1 MVSADPTPRTLK
13 VSRGT
18 SDKVFR
24 GVILAGALFSL
35 FVLAL
40 IASFLLY
47 RGLEVFRDFGLS
59 FFTSSRW
66 DAASDDGTVSAS
78 YGVAAMLVGSM
89 VVAAIAVVV
98 ALPFAVSVA
107 LFLEF
112 YAPQRIRSF
121 LVSVLDLVAS
131 VPSVIWGIW
140 GYTILMPHAVGW
152 SRSLNSWFGW
162 IPLFEVPAP
171 IFERSPFIA
180 GLLLAMM
187 ILPIITSV
195 SREVYSQAP
204 RDQIDAAYG
213 LGASKWGTMRAVVL
227 PFGRGGLI
235 GGTMLG
241 LGRALG
247 ETVAVYLVLN
257 LVFKINFR
265 ILASVGGNVASL
277 IAGRFGE
284 ASPYELKALM
294 AAGLVL
300 FLLTLFV
307 NFLAT
312 ALVARSSRVAK

>member
-1 MVSADPTPRTLK
+1 VSVVDPAPRVLK

-35 FVLAL
+35 IVLAL
-40 IASFLLY
+40 ISGFLLY
-47 RGLEVFRDFGLS
+47 RGFEVFKDFGFS
-59 FFTSSRW
+59 FFTSSKW
-66 DAASDDGTVSAS
+66 DAASDDGLIPAS
-78 YGVAAMLVGSM
+78 YGVAAMLVGS
-89 VVAAIAVVV
+89 VVV
-98 ALPFAVSVA
+98 ATIAVIVAVPFATSVA
-107 LFLEF
+107 LFLEY
-112 YAPQRIRSF
+112 YAPQRIKSV
-121 LVSVLDLVAS
+121 LVSILDLIAS
-131 VPSVIWGIW
+131 IPSVIWGIW
-140 GYTILMPHAVGW
+140 GYTILMPHAAGW
-152 SRSLNSWFGW
+152 SKSLNHWLGWF
-162 IPLFEVPAP
+162 PLFKVPAP

-195 SREVYSQAP
+195 AREVYSQAP

-227 PFGRGGLI
+227 PFGRGGLV

-257 LVFKINFR
+257 LVFKINFQ

-284 ASPYELKALM
+284 ATPYELKALM

-300 FLLTLFV
+300 FLLTLLV
-307 NFLAT
+307 NFIAT
-312 ALVARSSRVAK
+312 AIVARTARAAK

>member
-1 MVSADPTPRTLK
+1 
-13 VSRGT
+13 
-18 SDKVFR
+18 VFK
-24 GVILAGALFSL
+24 
-35 FVLAL
+35 
-40 IASFLLY
+40 
-47 RGLEVFRDFGLS
+47 DFGFS
-59 FFTSSRW
+59 FFTSTKW
-66 DAASDDGTVSAS
+66 DAASEDGLIPAS

-89 VVAAIAVVV
+89 VIAAIAVFV
-98 ALPFAVSVA
+98 AVPFAMSVA
-107 LFLEF
+107 LFLEY
-112 YAPQRIRSF
+112 YAPQRIKSV
-121 LVSVLDLVAS
+121 LVSILDLIAS
-131 VPSVIWGIW
+131 IPSVIWGIW
-140 GYTILMPHAVGW
+140 GYTILMPHAAGW
-152 SRSLNSWFGW
+152 SKSLNHWLGWF
-162 IPLFEVPAP
+162 PLFKVPAP

-195 SREVYSQAP
+195 AREVYSQAP

-227 PFGRGGLI
+227 PFGRGGLV

-257 LVFKINFR
+257 LVFKINFQ

-284 ASPYELKALM
+284 ATPYELKALM

-300 FLLTLFV
+300 FVLTLFV
-307 NFLAT
+307 NFIAT
-312 ALVARSSRVAK
+312 AIVARSAKGPQ

>member
-1 MVSADPTPRTLK
+1 MSVVDPAPRVLK

-35 FVLAL
+35 IVLAL
-40 IASFLLY
+40 ISGFLLY
-47 RGLEVFRDFGLS
+47 RGFEVFKDFGFS
-59 FFTSSRW
+59 FFTSTKW
-66 DAASDDGTVSAS
+66 DAASEDGLIPAS

-89 VVAAIAVVV
+89 VIAAIAVFV
-98 ALPFAVSVA
+98 AVPFAMSVA
-107 LFLEF
+107 LFLEY
-112 YAPQRIRSF
+112 YAPQRIKSA
-121 LVSVLDLVAS
+121 LVSILDLIAS
-131 VPSVIWGIW
+131 IPSVICGIW
-140 GYTILMPHAVGW
+140 GYTILMPHAAGW
-152 SRSLNSWFGW
+152 SKSLNHWLGWF
-162 IPLFEVPAP
+162 PLFKVPAP

-195 SREVYSQAP
+195 AREVYSQAP

-227 PFGRGGLI
+227 PFGRGGLV

-257 LVFKINFR
+257 LVFKINFQ

-284 ASPYELKALM
+284 ATPYELKALM

-300 FLLTLFV
+300 FVLTLFV
-307 NFLAT
+307 NFIAT
-312 ALVARSSRVAK
+312 AIVARSAKGPQ